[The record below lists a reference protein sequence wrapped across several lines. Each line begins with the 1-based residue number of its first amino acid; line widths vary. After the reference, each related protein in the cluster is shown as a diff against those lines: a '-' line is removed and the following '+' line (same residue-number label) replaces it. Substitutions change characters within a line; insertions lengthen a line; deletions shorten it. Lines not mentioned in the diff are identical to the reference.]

1 MARFFRRKAVT
12 GAERKRVK
20 GDIRLVLA
28 ADRPDQDKEPL
39 AEKHSALINS
49 VRYFGDREGDTP
61 AEAMTSTSAAL
72 YEYLLARALPELT
85 SKEEHLVS
93 FQDAKAF
100 LKIEKSSRLRE
111 CIDDL
116 TRTWVSYQFMNP
128 EEGKHR
134 IARRVPLLH
143 IEEEVGTYSG
153 ERSIAYSMHPSVR
166 QVILSDGTWAVTEI
180 AAYPLFTSK
189 YTWLLYP
196 RLALMAGR
204 KLRPDMRWTPEEL
217 AAELGWKPKGAF
229 KFSNFESRVLLPVLA
244 DIKAH
249 VRRFGVSCQYVRAA
263 TRGRPVSQIILTVGA
278 AVRAPAEFKKAEMT
292 KGDRTRVRRIA
303 ADAGVDLTTQM
314 PGEDILRRAATRLGK
329 PVTVIASMWTE
340 AFGEPLIMEMLER
353 DGLKSAFEEWLQQ
366 QQAMQSDADEEVDF
380 DAARA
385 ILVTLAEGYSVDA
398 ALDAIDG
405 HLWTGAAAKTMRII
419 WSSDGEEHQQDI
431 EITPTERDL
440 ALLLHANQD
449 IIEDMEYA
457 A

>member
-1 MARFFRRKAVT
+1 MTRFFRRKGVA
-12 GAERKRVK
+12 GSERKRVK

-28 ADRPDQDKEPL
+28 SERPNQEKDPL

-85 SKEEHLVS
+85 LREEHLVS

-100 LKIEKSSRLRE
+100 LKIEKSSRLRD

-116 TRTWVSYQFMNP
+116 TKTWVSYEFMNP
-128 EEGKHR
+128 DEGKHR

-143 IEEEVGTYSG
+143 IEEDVGTFSG
-153 ERSIAYSMHPSVR
+153 ERSIAYSMHPSVCKA
-166 QVILSDGTWAVTEI
+166 ILGDGAWAVTEI
-180 AAYPLFTSK
+180 GAYPLFTSK
-189 YTWLLYP
+189 YTWRLYP
-196 RLALMAGR
+196 KLALMAGR
-204 KLRPDMRWTPEEL
+204 DLRPDMRWAPEEL
-217 AAELGWKPKGAF
+217 ADELGWQPKGEF

-249 VRRFGVSCQYVRAA
+249 VRRFGVTCQYVRAA
-263 TRGRPVSQIILTVGA
+263 TRGRPVSQIILTVGP
-278 AVRAPAEFKKAEMT
+278 AVRAPEETRKADMT
-292 KGDRTRVRRIA
+292 KGDRTRIRRIA
-303 ADAGVDLTTQM
+303 ADAAVDPATQM
-314 PGEDILRRAATRLGK
+314 PGEDILRRAATRLDM
-329 PVTVIASMWTE
+329 PVPAVASMWTE
-340 AFGEPLIMEMLER
+340 AFGEPLIVEMLER
-353 DGLKSAFEEWLQQ
+353 DGLKSAFEEWLKQQ
-366 QQAMQSDADEEVDF
+366 EALHSDDGEEVDF
-380 DAARA
+380 AAANA
-385 ILVTLAEGYSVDA
+385 IVVTLADGYGYDVA
-398 ALDAIDG
+398 AAAVAD
-405 HLWTGAAAKTMRII
+405 HLWTGSASKAIRIV
-419 WSSDGEEHQQDI
+419 WRADGEEHQHDI